1 MVGAGCR
8 CCYCGPMTP
17 IVGSIRRIDFGYF
30 VRPGGETGT
39 GKPRVECVL
48 GYAVQHSTG
57 VLLFDTGLG
66 QGDAAVDTHYRPV
79 RRPLPDALLLAG
91 IVLDDVRWV
100 ANCHLHFDH
109 CGGNPALAGRPI
121 FVQSCELQQACSDT
135 GYTLPSLIDFNGALY
150 HEMEGETEILPDVLV
165 IPTPGHT
172 DGHQA
177 IAVRAADGTVVLAGQ
192 AHDSAF
198 DYTTDQLAWRAQQE
212 KSVDDAALPYRPWV
226 ERLQKLDPARIVFA
240 HDQAVWEPASRRISK
255 A

>member
-1 MVGAGCR
+1 M
-8 CCYCGPMTP
+8 
-17 IVGSIRRIDFGYF
+17 
-30 VRPGGETGT
+30 
-39 GKPRVECVL
+39 
-48 GYAVQHSTG
+48 
-57 VLLFDTGLG
+57 LLFDTGLG

-121 FVQSCELQQACSDT
+121 FVQSCELQQARSDT
-135 GYTLPSLIDFNGALY
+135 DYTLPSLVDFNGALY